1 MKYQT
6 EMTFPVELTFEVLPA
21 MVVEDTELPAQLDIT
36 KVLLTITGP
45 SGKPRQV
52 DITKDLLTIV
62 GPSGK
67 PRQVDITKS
76 FSEEQIMLLEDEIVE
91 HYDENPAAL

>member
-21 MVVEDTELPAQLDIT
+21 MLVEGTELPAQLDIT

-52 DITKDLLTIV
+52 DITKTLT
-62 GPSGK
+62 
-67 PRQVDITKS
+67 
-76 FSEEQIMLLEDEIVE
+76 EEQVMLFEDDIA
-91 HYDENPAAL
+91 ENYRENSTF

>member
-21 MVVEDTELPAQLDIT
+21 MLVEDTELPAQLDIT

-52 DITKDLLTIV
+52 DITKTLT
-62 GPSGK
+62 
-67 PRQVDITKS
+67 
-76 FSEEQIMLLEDEIVE
+76 EEQVMFFEDEIA
-91 HYDENPAAL
+91 ENYRENSTF

>member
-1 MKYQT
+1 MKYKT

-21 MVVEDTELPAQLDIT
+21 MLVEDTELPAQLDIT

-52 DITKDLLTIV
+52 DITKTLT
-62 GPSGK
+62 
-67 PRQVDITKS
+67 
-76 FSEEQIMLLEDEIVE
+76 EEQVMLFEDEIA
-91 HYDENPAAL
+91 ENYRENSTF

>member
-21 MVVEDTELPAQLDIT
+21 MLVEDTELPAQLDIT

-52 DITKDLLTIV
+52 DITK
-62 GPSGK
+62 
-67 PRQVDITKS
+67 S
-76 FSEEQIMLLEDEIVE
+76 FSEEQIMLLEDEIA
-91 HYDENPAAL
+91 ENYRENSTF

>member
-1 MKYQT
+1 MKYIT

-21 MVVEDTELPAQLDIT
+21 MLVEDTELPAQLDIT

-52 DITKDLLTIV
+52 DITK
-62 GPSGK
+62 
-67 PRQVDITKS
+67 S
-76 FSEEQIMLLEDEIVE
+76 FSEEQMMLFEDEIME
-91 HYDENPAAL
+91 NYSENPAL

>member
-21 MVVEDTELPAQLDIT
+21 MLVEDTELPAQLDIT

-52 DITKDLLTIV
+52 DITK
-62 GPSGK
+62 
-67 PRQVDITKS
+67 S
-76 FSEEQIMLLEDEIVE
+76 FSEEQMMLFEDEIME
-91 HYDENPAAL
+91 NYSENPAL

>member
-6 EMTFPVELTFEVLPA
+6 QMTFPVELTFEVLPA
-21 MVVEDTELPAQLDIT
+21 LIVEEAELPTQLDIT
-36 KVLLTITGP
+36 KILLTIT
-45 SGKPRQV
+45 
-52 DITKDLLTIV
+52 

-76 FSEEQIMLLEDEIVE
+76 FSEEQMMLFEDEIM
-91 HYDENPAAL
+91 ENYSEDSAL